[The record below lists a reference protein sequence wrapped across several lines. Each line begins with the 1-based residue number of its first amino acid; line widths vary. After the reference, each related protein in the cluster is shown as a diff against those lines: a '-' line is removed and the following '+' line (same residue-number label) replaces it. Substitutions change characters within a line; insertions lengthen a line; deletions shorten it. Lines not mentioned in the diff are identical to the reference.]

1 MTIGLRLLHFSALT
15 LCLLVP
21 VARSQAQVPA
31 RARSGS
37 ECGAPFAP
45 SAKLKSARVALPNTG
60 VSVNLP
66 AGWSLRQAVG
76 RDGSP
81 YFLVSA
87 PPAGPSG
94 MVLLAASDAEQAKSL
109 EQVIQETGDQLTPN
123 ETGQVVSTRKFSLQ
137 RACGMQIQFRTPNA
151 EGYIAALRNGT
162 RVYVLAAK
170 YPLESSTAMRG
181 GLDTIVATT
190 VLPAPTAS
198 AAPVAAKSGGLTLES
213 IVGCWDHA
221 SQHTAL
227 SMRFWSNGTY
237 ESTSMVTGMPGAVE
251 PRVERGSFRLQGNT
265 LTLFDDQGGS
275 EPHSLSLQ
283 AGLLRI
289 DGTNYT
295 ACDGG

>member
-1 MTIGLRLLHFSALT
+1 MTISLRLLHASALT

-21 VARSQAQVPA
+21 IARGEAQVPA
-31 RARSGS
+31 RARTGS
-37 ECGAPFAP
+37 ECGAPFTP
-45 SAKLKSARVALPNTG
+45 SAKLKSSRVALPNTG

-66 AGWSLRQAVG
+66 VGWSLRQAVG

-109 EQVIQETGDQLTPN
+109 EQIIQETGDQLTPN

-151 EGYIAALRNGT
+151 EGYIAALRNGA
-162 RVYVLAAK
+162 RVYVLAAR
-170 YPLESSTAMRG
+170 YPLESSNAMRG
-181 GLDTIVATT
+181 GLDTIVATA
-190 VLPAPTAS
+190 VLPAQTTS
-198 AAPVAAKSGGLTLES
+198 VAPVAANSGGLTADS

-221 SQHTAL
+221 SEHTAL
-227 SMRFWSNGTY
+227 SKRFWSNGTY
-237 ESTSMVTGMPGAVE
+237 ESTSMVTGLPGAVE
-251 PRVERGSFRLQGNT
+251 PQVERGNFRLQGNT
-265 LTLFDDQGGS
+265 LTLFDGQGAS
-275 EPHSLSLQ
+275 TVHDLTLQ
-283 AGLLRI
+283 GGLLRL

-295 ACDGG
+295 ACDGR